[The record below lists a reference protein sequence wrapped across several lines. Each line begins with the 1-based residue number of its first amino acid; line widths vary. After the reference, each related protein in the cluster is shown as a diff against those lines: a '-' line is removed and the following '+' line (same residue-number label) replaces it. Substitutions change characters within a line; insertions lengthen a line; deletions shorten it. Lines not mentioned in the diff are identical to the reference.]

1 MQIRSRIRS
10 PLVNSVC
17 LDPWDC
23 SVAIDALTRIQTDF
37 VRLLSICAV
46 LVIHAT
52 GQLEVLF
59 AGSLNLASPE
69 FAGVLLNQW
78 ARFSVPIFVILS
90 GYGLGLRYRESFTWK
105 EFLER
110 RFTRI
115 GVPFLF
121 WTAAFLLAYRVP
133 WNASLL
139 SAAGFQQA
147 MAGLYAELLP
157 ALFTRGADYHFYFFI
172 IILQCY
178 LVFGFLRETGWK
190 TLLALGLLHLLV
202 TSPSSKFLDQA
213 GLLPAWH
220 ASFLINWVF
229 FFALGIYLAR
239 AQPSAGKWPALLTA
253 GAALTAV
260 CAEFL
265 YYAFLPGAG
274 QTGDYDHF
282 ARWSVAV
289 YAAAAWAFL
298 AAWAHPGEGRL
309 KGVIEKGAGLSFSVF
324 IFHTTVLRYLENTPL
339 KATLAIIP
347 VLILASFAL
356 VWLLDLVLRPN
367 WLRIIFGLPERHP

>member
-1 MQIRSRIRS
+1 M
-10 PLVNSVC
+10 
-17 LDPWDC
+17 
-23 SVAIDALTRIQTDF
+23 
-37 VRLLSICAV
+37 

-52 GQLEVLF
+52 GQLELLF
-59 AGSLNLASPE
+59 SASHNLASPE

-90 GYGLGLRYRESFTWK
+90 GYGLGLRYRDSFTWK

-121 WTAAFLLAYRVP
+121 WTAAFLLVYRVS
-133 WNASLL
+133 WTSIHT
-139 SAAGFQQA
+139 G
-147 MAGLYAELLP
+147 AGLEQAISRLSGELVP

-190 TLLALGLLHLLV
+190 TLLCLGLLHLLI

-213 GLLPAWH
+213 GILPGWH
-220 ASFLINWVF
+220 ASFLLNWVF

-239 AQPSAGKWPALLTA
+239 AKPGMSKWPAALVA
-253 GAALTAV
+253 AAALCAV

-265 YYAFLPGAG
+265 YYASLPDGE
-274 QTGDYDHF
+274 QTGNYDHF

-289 YAAAAWAFL
+289 YAASAWMFL
-298 AAWAHPGEGRL
+298 AAWANPAEGRL
-309 KGVIEKGAGLSFSVF
+309 RGFIEKGAGLSFSVF
-324 IFHTTVLRYLENTPL
+324 IFHTTVLRFLESTAL

-347 VLILASFAL
+347 VLIVTTFVL
-356 VWLLDLVLRPN
+356 VWLLDLVLRPG
-367 WLRIIFGLPERHP
+367 WVRIIFGLPEKS